1 MLQYVVSVESSF
13 LIHHMSYSLAYFL
26 YWFID
31 GLEKLHAN
39 QMFRITAEAKGVGF
53 NPVKHALSAPVIYY
67 LPFQSGTS
75 VVVPQCYML
84 LLSCVY
90 GFQQYAPLTNSF
102 FVLQFK

>member
-31 GLEKLHAN
+31 GLEKLHG
-39 QMFRITAEAKGVGF
+39 KGVGL

-67 LPFQSGTS
+67 
-75 VVVPQCYML
+75 
-84 LLSCVY
+84 
-90 GFQQYAPLTNSF
+90 
-102 FVLQFK
+102 